1 MSKSK
6 SSQKNLRVGMVS
18 LGCPKTLVDSEVLLG
33 KVPAGQFSIA
43 SSIDDSDVVLLNTCS
58 FIDAA
63 QKESLD
69 YIRSLLKMKKERK
82 IKSVVV
88 LGCMVQKFPEELQKE
103 FKEVDAFV
111 GTGEYDKLASV
122 LQSVSDGE
130 KVFAMNEPGYLAT
143 SGEHRV
149 ALTPRHYRYLKI
161 SEGCDHIC
169 SFCTIPSFRG
179 KHRSRTIEDVASEA
193 ARLVAEGARE
203 VILTGQDT
211 SFFGRDLTGKFQL
224 PELLEAM
231 DQVKGLEWLRLLYVY
246 PSCVDKKLIQAMGR
260 SKKLCHYL
268 DMPLQHASDAML
280 TAMRRGITQRR
291 TRDLIQQFR
300 DEISDLV
307 IRTTFIVG
315 FPGET
320 EKDFDQ
326 LLDFMREVKFERV
339 GIFKYSNEASSH
351 SATLPNH
358 VAEKVKEERFH
369 RAMTLQQEIALQ
381 NQQKWVGKT
390 IRVLIEEKDASA
402 KNLYRG
408 RSYGDAPEV
417 DGAVLVKSAQTL
429 TAGSFCDAKVVSAEP
444 YDLNAEFKKNV

>member
-1 MSKSK
+1 MAKKQSPR
-6 SSQKNLRVGMVS
+6 KNLRVGMVS

-33 KVPAGQFSIA
+33 KVPAGQFSIV
-43 SSIDDSDVVLLNTCS
+43 SSIGESDVVLLNTCS
-58 FIDAA
+58 FIEAA

-69 YIRSLLKMKKERK
+69 YIRSLLKLKKARK

-122 LQSVSDGE
+122 LQSVSEGE
-130 KVFAMNEPGYLAT
+130 KVFAMNEPGYLST
-143 SGEHRV
+143 SGEARV

-179 KHRSRTIEDVASEA
+179 KHRSRTIEDVVAEA
-193 ARLVAEGARE
+193 NRLVKEGARE
-203 VILTGQDT
+203 VIMTGQDT

-231 DQVKGLEWLRLLYVY
+231 DGVEGLEWLRLLYVY
-246 PSCVDKKLIQAMGR
+246 PSCVDKKLIQAMAR

-291 TRDLIQQFR
+291 TRDLIKQFR
-300 DEISDLV
+300 DEISELV

-320 EKDFDQ
+320 EKDFEQ

-339 GIFKYSNEASSH
+339 GIFQYSNEATSH
-351 SATLPNH
+351 SATLPNQ
-358 VAEKVKEERFH
+358 VDEAVKEERFH
-369 RAMTLQQEIALQ
+369 RAMALQQEIAMA
-381 NQQKWVGKT
+381 NQERWVGKT
-390 IRVLIEEKDASA
+390 VRVLVEEKEVGV
-402 KNLYRG
+402 KGVYRG

-417 DGAVLVKSAQTL
+417 DGSVIVKSTKPL
-429 TAGSFCDAKVVSAEP
+429 ILGNFCEAKINSAEP
-444 YDLNAEFKKNV
+444 YDLHADFVKHG

>member
-1 MSKSK
+1 MPKAQNSRKS
-6 SSQKNLRVGMVS
+6 LRVGMVS

-33 KVPAGQFSIA
+33 KIPSGQFSIS
-43 SSIDDSDVVLLNTCS
+43 SSIEESDVVLLNTCS

-69 YIRSLLKMKKERK
+69 YIRSLLKMKKARK

-88 LGCMVQKFPEELQKE
+88 LGCMVQKFPEELQRE

-122 LQSVSDGE
+122 LQAVSDGE
-130 KVFAMNEPGYLAT
+130 KVFTMNEPGYLST
-143 SGEHRV
+143 SGEARV

-179 KHRSRTIEDVASEA
+179 KHRSRTIEDVVTEA
-193 ARLVAEGARE
+193 QRLVNEGAQE
-203 VILTGQDT
+203 VIMTGQDT

-224 PELLEAM
+224 PELLQAM
-231 DQVKGLEWLRLLYVY
+231 DQVDGLEWLRLLYVY
-246 PSCVDKKLIQAMGR
+246 PSCVDKKLIQAMAR

-291 TRDLIQQFR
+291 TRDLIKQFR
-300 DEISDLV
+300 DEISGLV

-320 EKDFDQ
+320 EVDFEQ
-326 LLDFMREVKFERV
+326 LLDFMQDVKFERV
-339 GIFKYSNEASSH
+339 GIFQYSNEASSH

-358 VAEKVKEERFH
+358 VSEKIKEERFH
-369 RAMTLQQEIALQ
+369 RAMALQQEIALA
-381 NQQKWVGKT
+381 NQQKWIGKSV
-390 IRVLIEEKDASA
+390 RVLIEERDAA
-402 KNLYRG
+402 LKQTYRG

-417 DGAVLVKSAQTL
+417 DGSVLVKSSQSLLPGKFYDTRI
-429 TAGSFCDAKVVSAEP
+429 VSAEP
-444 YDLNAEFKKNV
+444 YDLHAELIKHG